1 MVLTVKNP
9 ADLVAAMCTA
19 LGFVPTESVIVHLD
33 WADDTTAGP
42 PMFRMDLDAIEHV
55 PATVEDLANRYG
67 QVAVS
72 VVVIGAD
79 LATGRTETAARVFAL
94 EAALHDLV
102 AVQIV
107 AGTDGQMV
115 WCACD
120 TEGCADFRWRVEMDS
135 HRFVAEAAAP
145 GPTVRPVASI
155 NADLTPG
162 TGTTWRLVD
171 AQAIS
176 DAIDFSGGADPREWI
191 GRAIKMA
198 AREIPAQTRTDVA
211 HLVAASTVIPIRDLM
226 WAHITRANAADALAL
241 WAWVARNT
249 EPERAVNALALA
261 GFAAWQTGNGYA
273 ARVALA
279 NAGAIDPTH
288 SMTILLDT
296 ALTAQIDPRK
306 WEPVAVADLQDAV
319 DALWKG

>member
-1 MVLTVKNP
+1 MLLTVKNP
-9 ADLVAAMCTA
+9 ADLVAALCTA

-33 WADDTTAGP
+33 WADDPTHKP

-55 PATVEDLANRYG
+55 PATVEDLAARHG

-72 VVVIGAD
+72 VVVIGAA
-79 LATGRTETAARVFAL
+79 LAIGHTTTAARVFAL

-102 AVQIV
+102 AVQMV
-107 AGTDGQMV
+107 AGTDGHMV
-115 WCACD
+115 WCARD
-120 TEGCADFRWRVEMDS
+120 TEGCADTRWTVDLGS
-135 HRFVAEAAAP
+135 HRFVAEAAAA
-145 GPTVRPVASI
+145 GHTVRPVSSI

-162 TGTTWRLVD
+162 TGTTWPLVD
-171 AQAIS
+171 AQAVS
-176 DAIDFSGGADPREWI
+176 DSIDFTGNADPREWI

-241 WAWVARNT
+241 WAWVARSA

-261 GFAAWQTGNGYA
+261 GCAAWQTGNGYA

-279 NAGAIDPTH
+279 NAGAIDPKH

-296 ALTAQIDPRK
+296 ALTAQIDPRT

-319 DALWKG
+319 DALWRA

>member
-1 MVLTVKNP
+1 MLLTVKNP
-9 ADLVAAMCTA
+9 ADLVAALCTA

-33 WADDTTAGP
+33 WADDPTHKP

-55 PATVEDLANRYG
+55 PATVEDLAARHG

-79 LATGRTETAARVFAL
+79 LAAGHTATAASVFAL

-107 AGTDGQMV
+107 AGTDGRHV

-120 TEGCADFRWRVEMDS
+120 TDGCADTRWTVDLDS
-135 HRFVAEAAAP
+135 HRFVTEAAAA
-145 GPTVRPVASI
+145 GQQVRPASSI
-155 NADLTPG
+155 DADLTPG
-162 TGTTWRLVD
+162 TGTTWPLVD
-171 AQAIS
+171 AQAVS
-176 DAIDFSGGADPREWI
+176 DSIDFTTGDDPRAWI
-191 GRAIKMA
+191 NRAVKMA
-198 AREIPAQTRTDVA
+198 AREVPAQTRTDVA
-211 HLVAASTVIPIRDLM
+211 HLVAASQVIPIRDLM

-249 EPERAVNALALA
+249 VPERAVNALALA

-279 NAGAIDPTH
+279 NAGTIDPTH

-296 ALTAQIDPRK
+296 ALVAQIDPRT
-306 WEPVAVADLQDAV
+306 WEQPPVADLQEAV
-319 DALWKG
+319 DALWRT